1 MHPVHPAFSLP
12 PWVLQPSGD
21 ILSPL
26 LLQKHSLGDNQ
37 SFWSISNFILL
48 KVKDKGYFKGYS
60 KEEKMGGGGGGQ
72 IYSSA
77 WLGLAHEKPRL
88 STSCWLIQRN
98 SERKNLSIRPNRDL
112 SLHITQDCALTIRT
126 GKISPLAPV
135 GGLLFWVVL
144 SPPPPPPSV
153 FN

>member
-21 ILSPL
+21 MLSPL

-48 KVKDKGYFKGYS
+48 KVKDKGYFKAYNKGYS
-60 KEEKMGGGGGGQ
+60 KEEKMGTGGEDLLFCTTRSGSWETQ
-72 IYSSA
+72 AQHLMLTDS
-77 WLGLAHEKPRL
+77 EKF
-88 STSCWLIQRN
+88 
-98 SERKNLSIRPNRDL
+98 RKKKLSIRPNRDL

-144 SPPPPPPSV
+144 FFSPLC
-153 FN
+153 F